1 MVFFSMVTIKVVCQV
16 GSLLDTYDSQCT
28 QIYHSFTVY
37 LKGAKDS
44 KSKHIYG
51 RDNQKSNG
59 KGSKIAK
66 NVMVWA
72 KLRFKG
78 RVLARKAFLSLSMRN

>member
-51 RDNQKSNG
+51 RDNQKSDGENG
-59 KGSKIAK
+59 KILVK
-66 NVMVWA
+66 NA
-72 KLRFKG
+72 FDGIRDI
-78 RVLARKAFLSLSMRN
+78 FLSMSNCLW

>member
-51 RDNQKSNG
+51 RDNQNSARKGAKMAKNG
-59 KGSKIAK
+59 KILAK
-66 NVMVWA
+66 MA
-72 KLRFKG
+72 L
-78 RVLARKAFLSLSMRN
+78 

>member
-1 MVFFSMVTIKVVCQV
+1 MVTIKVVCQV

-51 RDNQKSNG
+51 RDNQKSDGENG
-59 KGSKIAK
+59 KILVK
-66 NVMVWA
+66 NA
-72 KLRFKG
+72 LDGIRDI
-78 RVLARKAFLSLSMRN
+78 FLSMSNCLW

>member
-44 KSKHIYG
+44 KSEHIYG
-51 RDNQKSNG
+51 RDNQN
-59 KGSKIAK
+59 IARIA
-66 NVMVWA
+66 NAVQVTI
-72 KLRFKG
+72 
-78 RVLARKAFLSLSMRN
+78 

>member
-37 LKGAKDS
+37 LKGANPSTCIRIVALTQSLWKY
-44 KSKHIYG
+44 HA
-51 RDNQKSNG
+51 
-59 KGSKIAK
+59 IA
-66 NVMVWA
+66 VTQ
-72 KLRFKG
+72 LR
-78 RVLARKAFLSLSMRN
+78 

>member
-44 KSKHIYG
+44 KSKHTYG
-51 RDNQKSNG
+51 RDNQKSDEEKWQDFG
-59 KGSKIAK
+59 QK
-66 NVMVWA
+66 
-72 KLRFKG
+72 
-78 RVLARKAFLSLSMRN
+78 RVRWH

>member
-1 MVFFSMVTIKVVCQV
+1 MVTIKVVCQV

-44 KSKHIYG
+44 KSK
-51 RDNQKSNG
+51 QKSDG
-59 KGSKIAK
+59 EKWQDFGQK
-66 NVMVWA
+66 
-72 KLRFKG
+72 
-78 RVLARKAFLSLSMRN
+78 RVRWHLTYLFINA

>member
-16 GSLLDTYDSQCT
+16 GSLLDTYGSQCT

-51 RDNQKSNG
+51 RDNQKSDG
-59 KGSKIAK
+59 EKWQDFGQKR
-66 NVMVWA
+66 VRWH
-72 KLRFKG
+72 LRYL
-78 RVLARKAFLSLSMRN
+78 VINA

>member
-37 LKGAKDS
+37 LKGASPFAITRKNDAFVA
-44 KSKHIYG
+44 
-51 RDNQKSNG
+51 
-59 KGSKIAK
+59 KIVNTRLTKIFIAYF
-66 NVMVWA
+66 A
-72 KLRFKG
+72 PDERLPTSAT
-78 RVLARKAFLSLSMRN
+78 LD